1 MIKKICFDM
10 DGTIADLYG
19 VKDWLNRLESK
30 DFEVYADAAPMCDM
44 PTTTALLND
53 LAKRGTEINV
63 ISWASKTATPA
74 EVEAI
79 AEVKKAW
86 LKAHNFECDNVYV
99 VPYGTDKTAYVK
111 DTLAYGE
118 KALLFDDDERVRAKW
133 NIGQALDPT
142 KIKIENILKII
153 LDKSLKV

>member
-44 PTTTALLND
+44 EYTNALLKD
-53 LAKRGTEINV
+53 ISKKGVEINV
-63 ISWASKTATPA
+63 ISWASKTATK
-74 EVEAI
+74 EEIQKI
-79 AEVKKAW
+79 AEVKNAW
-86 LKAHNFECDNVYV
+86 LKAHNFECNNVYV
-99 VPYGTDKTAYVK
+99 VPYGTDKTTFVK

>member
-53 LAKRGTEINV
+53 ISKKGVEINV
-63 ISWASKTATPA
+63 ISWASKTATK
-74 EVEAI
+74 EEIQKI
-79 AEVKKAW
+79 AEVKNAW
-86 LKAHNFECDNVYV
+86 LKAHNFECNNVYV
-99 VPYGTDKTAYVK
+99 VPYGTDKATYVK
-111 DTLAYGE
+111 DTLDYGE
-118 KALLFDDDERVRAKW
+118 KALLFDDDERVRNSW

>member
-19 VKDWLNRLESK
+19 VKDWLNRLENK
-30 DFEVYADAAPMCDM
+30 DFKVYADAAPMCDM
-44 PTTTALLND
+44 PTTTALLNA

-74 EVEAI
+74 EVDAI

-86 LKAHNFECDNVYV
+86 LKAHNFECNNVYV
-99 VPYGTDKTAYVK
+99 VPYGADKASYVK
-111 DTLAYGE
+111 DTLTEGE
-118 KALLFDDDERVRAKW
+118 KALLFDDDERVRNSWK
-133 NIGQALDPT
+133 IGQALDPT